1 MAKFVMS
8 VSGLFLDLIETV
20 VIGLSLFLVV
30 YLFFMQPHQVSGES
44 MEPNFL
50 SRDYVLTDK
59 ISYRL
64 GEPQRGDVIVFH
76 APPRAQCPE
85 GTGCDYIKRI
95 IALPGETVEVKN
107 GKYYI
112 NGQLLEESYI
122 PDSKE
127 TLPNA
132 FVNGRVITLGPD
144 EYFVS
149 GDHRPNSSDSR
160 AWGPITSKEIV
171 GRAFFRYW
179 PLDSIAVIRS
189 AEYPPEFASS
199 DNLQL
204 ESALVN

>member
-1 MAKFVMS
+1 MAKIVTS
-8 VSGLFLDLIETV
+8 VSGLFLDLIETA

-44 MEPNFL
+44 MEPNFH

-59 ISYRL
+59 ISYRM
-64 GEPQRGDVIVFH
+64 GDPQRGDVIVFH
-76 APPRAQCPE
+76 APPRAQCPK

-95 IALPGETVEVKN
+95 IGVPGDSVEVRD
-107 GKYYI
+107 GKYYV
-112 NGQLLEESYI
+112 NGMLLDESYI
-122 PDSKE
+122 PDSLE

-132 FVNGRVITLGPD
+132 FINGRVVSLGPD

-149 GDHRPNSSDSR
+149 GDNRPHSSDSR

-179 PLDSIAVIRS
+179 PLNSVTVIRT
-189 AEYPPEFASS
+189 AEYGAEFASQQ
-199 DNLQL
+199 DLNIRP
-204 ESALVN
+204 EFTN